1 MTSLPAS
8 YPCLLGG
15 NKAPPPKKKI
25 KKIFLKYFILER
37 SLLFPLNLPV
47 SKRNAD
53 LAVDAMP
60 TGPSLVAYLCY
71 SNKARYCA
79 CSGNLGTLGIR
90 SGLIKLT
97 AVLNN
102 KLLAPIV
109 AIVIHCMHK

>member
-8 YPCLLGG
+8 YPCLLEG
-15 NKAPPPKKKI
+15 NKAPLPPKKI
-25 KKIFLKYFILER
+25 KKFFSPIV
-37 SLLFPLNLPV
+37 PLNLPV

-90 SGLIKLT
+90 SGLNKLT
-97 AVLNN
+97 AVL
-102 KLLAPIV
+102 KQQQTFGPDCLL
-109 AIVIHCMHK
+109 